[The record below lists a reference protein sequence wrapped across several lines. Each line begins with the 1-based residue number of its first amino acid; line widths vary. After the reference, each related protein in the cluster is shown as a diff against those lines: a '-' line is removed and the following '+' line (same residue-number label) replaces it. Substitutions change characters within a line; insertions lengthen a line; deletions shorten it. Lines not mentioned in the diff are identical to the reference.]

1 MFLVPLE
8 LCRGSTSDQWQLIHK
23 CLIYQR
29 RKQKTTPTNDKM
41 TATVPTFLCLFLL
54 EKCFERHLGQLK
66 LNLETELRRNVFGAS
81 DERYRLLRASGFS
94 I

>member
-1 MFLVPLE
+1 MNNHVQFGFTFEQFSHRVQCKSILWWWPSWISDWHKKLE

-41 TATVPTFLCLFLL
+41 TATVPTFLCIFLL
-54 EKCFERHLGQLK
+54 HHLQTK
-66 LNLETELRRNVFGAS
+66 
-81 DERYRLLRASGFS
+81 D
-94 I
+94 